1 MLRFAVIGLGRFGM
15 QLTRSLTEAGAD
27 VVAIDK
33 DRDHVEQARDHAT
46 LAIRL
51 DATDE
56 EAMRAQ
62 GLEDVDVGVIGIG
75 HHFEAA
81 ALITT
86 VLKTLRVP
94 KVIAR
99 ASTTTQ
105 ARILRSIGADDIV
118 YPEGESATRWA
129 NQLLMFRVRNLVE
142 LGEGHSLVWITAPQS
157 WLHKTPHDLKL
168 RQKYHVNLVAI
179 SRTVKPDEEG
189 DALRH
194 SSALI
199 IVPGAEEEI
208 LSGDILILAGANDAL
223 SGLPSE

>member
-15 QLTRSLTEAGAD
+15 QLTRSLTEAGVD
-27 VVAIDK
+27 VVAIDN
-33 DRDHVEQARDHAT
+33 DRDHVEQARDYAT

-62 GLEDVDVGVIGIG
+62 GLSEVDVGVIGIG
-75 HHFEAA
+75 HDFEAA
-81 ALITT
+81 ALTT
-86 VLKTLRVP
+86 ALLKTLRVP

-142 LGEGHSLVWITAPQS
+142 LGEGHSLVWITAPQV
-157 WLHKTPHDLKL
+157 WHHKTPHELRL
-168 RQKYHVNLVAI
+168 RQKHHVNLVAI
-179 SRTVKPDEEG
+179 SRAVKPDAEE

-194 SSALI
+194 TSTVI
-199 IVPGAEEEI
+199 IVPGADEE
-208 LSGDILILAGANDAL
+208 LLPDDILIMAGANDAL
-223 SGLPSE
+223 SSLPSD